1 MRSRQVLLGALLVLL
16 PFLDA
21 GCMRQSFSYGKSVWV
36 DPADAYQEVI
46 VEAPTS
52 SQNVTVEI
60 SSDTVPVNV
69 YLVLAKDEQ
78 AAQQSLSAGKAPANV
93 LDQKQKVQT
102 ATLSATI
109 PAQNGYMVLVSPTGG
124 KKTMVQVKITGH

>member
-1 MRSRQVLLGALLVLL
+1 
-16 PFLDA
+16 
-21 GCMRQSFSYGKSVWV
+21 
-36 DPADAYQEVI
+36 
-46 VEAPTS
+46 
-52 SQNVTVEI
+52 
-60 SSDTVPVNV
+60 
-69 YLVLAKDEQ
+69 
-78 AAQQSLSAGKAPANV
+78 LSAGKAPANV